1 MYNNDVLTENV
12 TCAVHL
18 VIEWVYS
25 VYFVFGELNEI
36 SVAPFALHAT
46 FSVRSGRDN

>member
-1 MYNNDVLTENV
+1 MYNNGILTENAMY
-12 TCAVHL
+12 AVYL

-25 VYFVFGELNEI
+25 VYLVSGELNEL